1 MTFHPAIIDE
11 AMTEVCQ
18 SERFESCD
26 IIIGDNSCGKSFLL
40 KKDSATYGI
49 TGEYLF
55 YRCSKQRI

>member
-11 AMTEVCQ
+11 AMTAVCQ
-18 SERFESCD
+18 SERFDSSPE
-26 IIIGDNSCGKSFLL
+26 
-40 KKDSATYGI
+40 KDSATYGI